1 MEPIDK
7 KTAQDS
13 NDELVRQTMLAA
25 TGALDSTPADAFD
38 NPFIIYVEVTR
49 HGGAFAWS
57 DDEKPAPAETVEAVR
72 EAVDDIT
79 RLSYCARA
87 ARAWA
92 DPSSD
97 LQVPANRFRF
107 VVTAIRSE
115 AGHMVLSTS
124 LLDTSRDNGGPIK
137 AHLESIV
144 GRSPFEVSVLRIGT
158 TVVACFDNGVVLV
171 LKDVSPADGGA
182 QGLADGFK
190 VLSLAPG
197 YRLTLAAAGGSDVT
211 THTATADTAHFAEA
225 AVQKA
230 KNLAA
235 A

>member
-72 EAVDDIT
+72 EAVDDT
-79 RLSYCARA
+79 VRLSYCAWA
-87 ARAWA
+87 ERAWA
-92 DPSSD
+92 DPSINLKAPKS
-97 LQVPANRFRF
+97 RFRF

-144 GRSPFEVSVLRIGT
+144 GRSPFEVSVLGARA
-158 TVVACFDNGVVLV
+158 TVVALFDNGVVLV
-171 LKDVSPADGGA
+171 LTDVFSDDGGA
-182 QGLADGFK
+182 EGLADGFK
-190 VLSLAPG
+190 VHSLGPGGRLSLA
-197 YRLTLAAAGGSDVT
+197 AGKDSDFVT
-211 THTATADTAHFAEA
+211 HLATADTAHFAEV